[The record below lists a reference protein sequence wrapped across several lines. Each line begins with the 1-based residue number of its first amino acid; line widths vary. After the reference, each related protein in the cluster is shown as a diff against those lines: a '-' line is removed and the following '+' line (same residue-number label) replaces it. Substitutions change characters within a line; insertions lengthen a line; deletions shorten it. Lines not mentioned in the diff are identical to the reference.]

1 MQMFISLMSRYS
13 IWIEQTAV
21 SVFLPSCE
29 IPIPILAPFHLDIR
43 IRNEDIHSEDPF
55 IGAGCRMLLLITK
68 THIKK
73 TIVSV
78 KLYLLG
84 CFY

>member
-1 MQMFISLMSRYS
+1 MQMLISLMNRYS

-21 SVFLPSCE
+21 SMFLPSCE

-43 IRNEDIHSEDPF
+43 IRNEDIHSEVAF
-55 IGAGCRMLLLITK
+55 TGAGCRMLLLKELITK

-73 TIVSV
+73 TVMSV
-78 KLYLLG
+78 KLYL
-84 CFY
+84 F